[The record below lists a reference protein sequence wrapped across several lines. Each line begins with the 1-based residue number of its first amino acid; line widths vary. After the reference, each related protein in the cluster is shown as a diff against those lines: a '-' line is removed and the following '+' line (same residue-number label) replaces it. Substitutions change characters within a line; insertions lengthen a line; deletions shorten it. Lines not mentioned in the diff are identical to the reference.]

1 MNNKGLSNII
11 ATVLIVLLALAAVA
25 IVWTVMNGL
34 IGDTSGQIEL
44 TNLCVLSEAKPTHC
58 KYAATGGNAE
68 VTVQLVRGEQV
79 VAGDGKAGVQK
90 VVAVVT
96 SLNKMTSRGDEVAPK
111 KLSSTTVSVT
121 GVTGATQADFATA
134 TVTVQDEAG
143 NTKTCDE
150 STIQV
155 DCTAT

>member
-44 TNLCVLSEAKPTHC
+44 TNLCVLSEAKPISCDTL
-58 KYAATGGNAE
+58 T
-68 VTVQLVRGEQV
+68 TDTDISVQLVRGENV
-79 VAGDGKAGVQK
+79 LSTDAKAGVRE

-96 SLNKMTSRGDEVAPK
+96 FKDGTIETLEEIAPSKSGFASISMPRGV
-111 KLSSTTVSVT
+111 
-121 GVTGATQADFATA
+121 ADFAKA
-134 TVTVQDEAG
+134 AVVVQDAKG

-150 STIQV
+150 SAARV
-155 DCTAT
+155 PCT